1 MSFRATYYYRGQA
14 AAWTFMAFLAI
25 YPNVIQYHLQFLS
38 VLSLIIA
45 GAIVG
50 GGVGS
55 GLSRVVLRRLEMKG
69 EMRMSISML
78 LIAIGALFVVAS
90 ALLLFSPNAPL
101 DVLYLML
108 AFVFP
113 MPAAN
118 FAVLSLMF
126 SDWERRN
133 RRRIYTIT

>member
-1 MSFRATYYYRGQA
+1 
-14 AAWTFMAFLAI
+14 
-25 YPNVIQYHLQFLS
+25 
-38 VLSLIIA
+38 
-45 GAIVG
+45 VG

-133 RRRIYTIT
+133 RRRIYTITWPGGLYTTPQNELTAEHAN